1 MASDMKADLARFAKQ
16 LGYEN
21 DLDDDDLN
29 HALSEVAEE
38 INAQKLHVDPK
49 KFHLECLQDHHPDQI
64 AYPSL
69 YKGSRFSRP
78 STASRLL
85 QSTRRKAL
93 KLQKYND
100 IRVPQETVRNGR
112 RGRIN
117 ASPRTKR
124 LLKESQRG
132 PPPTSSRKCSETA
145 AISSRKIWPWHSS
158 NDSFG
163 KF

>member
-1 MASDMKADLARFAKQ
+1 MPHEHDISNRSHEAMPGITPSDKHRHMASDMKADLARFAKQ

-38 INAQKLHVDPK
+38 ISAQKLQVDPK
-49 KFHLECLQDHHPDQI
+49 KLSSRVSSRPSSRSALQTQQ
-64 AYPSL
+64 S

-85 QSTRRKAL
+85 KSTRRKAL

-112 RGRIN
+112 RGRIA

-124 LLKESQRG
+124 LLK
-132 PPPTSSRKCSETA
+132 
-145 AISSRKIWPWHSS
+145 
-158 NDSFG
+158 
-163 KF
+163 